1 MALIGQLKSLL
12 PHHPSSRIELFFLTR
27 RPVTISSMQEQFT
40 QPTAASIEFRFK
52 ILIVLGLLAIIV
64 GPGFAFAEK
73 RSQAERLDQAI
84 ASAVSYLKSS
94 IDSDGKCAGEF
105 DQAHEQ
111 FGSRTA
117 VCLYALLTANPIATD
132 PAVER
137 SINWLAEAELTGTY
151 PVALRTLAMSA
162 WPSGRALPI
171 IKKDVDWLLKAAD
184 STGGYSSSSLKNRRG
199 KRIDNFHT
207 VFAALAVAA
216 AGQRGIIVSD
226 DYWRAIQQHFV
237 ASQQDDGGWAYRVRP
252 PVMSAKT
259 YGSLTAGGLTAV
271 SACFEKLHS
280 LKYLSPTGPGEYEPI
295 ERALEWLSS
304 NFTISENPKLGYNW
318 YYQWLY
324 LLERAGWASGRKYFG
339 GEDWY
344 RRGVSA
350 LVSTQHA
357 DGSWGHGK
365 SIEQTAWALLF
376 LCRGRQPVLLNKL
389 SFDGNWNRRPR
400 DAANLTRWVGRT
412 FEKPMR
418 WQIVEID
425 SPISDWHD
433 AQILYISGAGPAEF
447 NAAQVDKLRRFVYQ
461 GGLIVSEAVG
471 NSAAFTLSMQRLF
484 RQLSHDYPLTELPK
498 NHPIYSLHF
507 SPDKPASLWGI
518 SNGIRLLAIHSPQ
531 DFSRSLQMGP
541 GREQTAQFELAAN
554 IYLYAT
560 DSGTHKPWAQ
570 QGWPE
575 LIALD
580 KPVRTIK
587 LARLK
592 YDGNFDPEPL
602 ALNRLAGELAQ
613 IDNTKLVVS
622 DPLEIAQL
630 DAETWPIAA
639 MTGTESFTLTEPELS
654 AMRKYLRSGG
664 TLIVDAAG
672 GSAQF
677 ADSAEEQL
685 LNLLPQG
692 QQRPV
697 FVEQIQF
704 GLGSAAFEPIQYRR
718 DFATALGP
726 AADRLRLQAVYLDD
740 RPAIFYSREDITAG
754 LVGYPGYR
762 LRGYTPQT
770 ALAIMK
776 KLLILA
782 SD

>member
-1 MALIGQLKSLL
+1 MK
-12 PHHPSSRIELFFLTR
+12 ELFK
-27 RPVTISSMQEQFT
+27 
-40 QPTAASIEFRFK
+40 QPTFSIDIHVS
-52 ILIVLGLLAIIV
+52 ILIVLGIVAIIAW
-64 GPGFAFAEK
+64 PGVVFAEK
-73 RSQAERLDQAI
+73 NSQAEQLDKAI
-84 ASAVSYLKSS
+84 ASAEAFLKSS
-94 IDSDGKCAGEF
+94 IDSEGKCAGEF

-111 FGSRTA
+111 FGAPTA
-117 VCLYALLTANPIATD
+117 VCLYALLTANPIADD

-137 SINWLAEAELTGTY
+137 GINWLAGAKLRGTY

-184 STGGYSSSSLKNRRG
+184 SAGGYSSSSLKKRPG

-207 VFAALAVAA
+207 VFAALAVASA
-216 AGQRGIIVSD
+216 SRRGITASD
-226 DYWRAIQQHFV
+226 DFWRAIQQHFV
-237 ASQQDDGGWAYRVRP
+237 ASQQNDGGWAYRVRP

-259 YGSLTAGGLTAV
+259 YGSLTAGGLTAMF
-271 SACFEKLHS
+271 SCFDVLHS
-280 LKYLSPTGPGEYEPI
+280 EKYLSPTGPGKYEPI
-295 ERALEWLSS
+295 ERALGWLGS
-304 NFTISENPKLGYNW
+304 NFTISENPRLGYNW

-324 LLERAGWASGRKYFG
+324 LLERAGWASGRKYFA

-350 LVSTQHA
+350 LGSTQHA

-376 LCRGRQPVLLNKL
+376 LSRGRQPVLLNKL
-389 SFDGNWNRRPR
+389 SYDGSWNRRPR

-418 WQIVEID
+418 WQIVGID

-433 AQILYISGAGPAEF
+433 AQILYISGAGTVEF
-447 NAAQVDKLRRFVYQ
+447 APAQVDKLRRFVYQ

-471 NSAAFTLSMQRLF
+471 SSADFTVSMQRLF
-484 RQLSHDYPLTELPK
+484 AQLSPDHPLTELPK

-507 SPDKPASLWGI
+507 SPDKPAILWGI
-518 SNGIRLLAIHSPQ
+518 SNGIRLLAIHSPR
-531 DFSRSLQMGP
+531 DFSHSLQMGP
-541 GREQTAQFELAAN
+541 GRGQTAQFELATN

-580 KPVRTIK
+580 KPARTIK

-602 ALNRLAGELAQ
+602 ALDRLAGEFAQ

-622 DPLEIAQL
+622 DPMEITQL
-630 DAETWPIAA
+630 DAETWPVAA

-654 AMRKYLRSGG
+654 ALRKYLRSGG

-685 LNLLPQG
+685 LGLLPQG

-697 FVEQIQF
+697 FVEQLQF
-704 GLGSAAFEPIQYRR
+704 GSGAVAIEKIQYRR
-718 DFATALGP
+718 DFTTALGP
-726 AADRLRLQAVYLDD
+726 AADRLRLQAIYLDD

-776 KLLILA
+776 NLLILA